1 MAILL
6 PAAFLTIDRG
16 LRRRR
21 LRSRLGLRHRLRSG
35 RPSWLRRRRRLRVLR
50 HRLRG
55 LRNLLRLLSSLTT
68 IPILTVVPLA
78 VVLLALI
85 LTVILAIHGRLRN
98 HCGLLRWLSLR
109 LLLESATL
117 LAAPF
122 SPVVLLLHNW
132 RLRNHGG
139 LLRCLDLRLLESSS
153 LLTAAFSPIVLLLDN
168 WRLGNHCRLLL
179 RLLDLRNLRLP
190 LEESASLLAAALLL
204 IIVLPV
210 LVLPVLLTERV
221 SFPLPV
227 FALRIHLAD
236 LRTSA

>member
-1 MAILL
+1 
-6 PAAFLTIDRG
+6 
-16 LRRRR
+16 
-21 LRSRLGLRHRLRSG
+21 
-35 RPSWLRRRRRLRVLR
+35 
-50 HRLRG
+50 
-55 LRNLLRLLSSLTT
+55 
-68 IPILTVVPLA
+68 
-78 VVLLALI
+78 
-85 LTVILAIHGRLRN
+85 
-98 HCGLLRWLSLR
+98 
-109 LLLESATL
+109 
-117 LAAPF
+117 
-122 SPVVLLLHNW
+122 
-132 RLRNHGG
+132 
-139 LLRCLDLRLLESSS
+139 LDLRLLLESSS